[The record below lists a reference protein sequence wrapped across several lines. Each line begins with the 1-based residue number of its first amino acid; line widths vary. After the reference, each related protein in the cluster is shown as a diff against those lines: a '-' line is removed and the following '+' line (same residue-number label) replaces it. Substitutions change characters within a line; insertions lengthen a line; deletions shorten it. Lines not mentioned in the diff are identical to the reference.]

1 MLNQTIEYTDMARR
15 LTQKKLGELL
25 TENKLITDSELE
37 KALEVQ
43 SQEGGRIGEILVR
56 QGVLKYE
63 DLLKML
69 SNQLKVPIVD
79 VKGRLIKPEVLELV
93 PEKIARERNIIPV
106 EVVDDKLVI
115 VMGRPEDIITIDDI
129 ALITNLK
136 VHIALGAPPDIEQ
149 AIHQNYSSNEELE
162 ILTTEPENADETDFD
177 PDKIVIN
184 DAPVVQ
190 SLNKIINQAV
200 QDRASDIHFEPHKK
214 KKLRVRFRID
224 GILHDKYSLPASS
237 HSALITRLKI
247 LSQMNIAENRR
258 PQDGQLSI
266 KSGQKNI
273 DIRVATVG
281 TSQGERATLRILDK
295 SIPLLDLD
303 QLGFLPETLEQFEN
317 MLKSTYGMIL
327 IGGPTGSGKTTTLYS
342 MINHLNHRE
351 TNIMTIEDPIEYNLP
366 DISQMQVNERSG
378 LTFATSLKAILRHDP
393 DVILVGEI
401 RDPDTAKIAV
411 QAALTGHLVL
421 ASIHASDSAGMMF
434 RLIELGVE
442 PYLISSTLIGLIAQ
456 RMIRRV
462 CTYCT
467 KPVEISMEEKKAY
480 VNEMGEEPPEIQD
493 GEGCSLC
500 ANTGYYG
507 RTGIF
512 ELLKMNETIR
522 TRLLNGSVA
531 SEIRQ
536 EAINQGMITIGHEG
550 MMKAKLGITS
560 IKEVLRSIFT
570 VGQ

>member
-1 MLNQTIEYTDMARR
+1 
-15 LTQKKLGELL
+15 
-25 TENKLITDSELE
+25 
-37 KALEVQ
+37 
-43 SQEGGRIGEILVR
+43 
-56 QGVLKYE
+56 
-63 DLLKML
+63 
-69 SNQLKVPIVD
+69 
-79 VKGRLIKPEVLELV
+79 
-93 PEKIARERNIIPV
+93 
-106 EVVDDKLVI
+106 
-115 VMGRPEDIITIDDI
+115 
-129 ALITNLK
+129 
-136 VHIALGAPPDIEQ
+136 
-149 AIHQNYSSNEELE
+149 
-162 ILTTEPENADETDFD
+162 
-177 PDKIVIN
+177 
-184 DAPVVQ
+184 
-190 SLNKIINQAV
+190 
-200 QDRASDIHFEPHKK
+200 
-214 KKLRVRFRID
+214 
-224 GILHDKYSLPASS
+224 
-237 HSALITRLKI
+237 
-247 LSQMNIAENRR
+247 MNIAENRR

>member
-351 TNIMTIEDPIEYNLP
+351 TNIMTIEDPIEYNLS

>member
-1 MLNQTIEYTDMARR
+1 MLNQTVEYTDMARR
-15 LTQKKLGELL
+15 LTQKKIGEML
-25 TENKLITDSELE
+25 TENKLITDGQLE
-37 KALEVQ
+37 KALETQ
-43 SQEGGRIGEILVR
+43 SQEGGRLGEILVR
-56 QGVLKYE
+56 QGILKYE

-69 SNQLKVPIVD
+69 SSQLKVPIMD
-79 VKGRLIKPEVLELV
+79 VKGRIIKPEVLELV
-93 PEKIARERNIIPV
+93 PEKIASERNIIPV

-129 ALITNLK
+129 ALITNKK

-149 AIHQNYSSNEELE
+149 AIHQNYNTDEDLE
-162 ILTTEPENADETDFD
+162 ILSSEPEGSEESDFD

-237 HSALITRLKI
+237 HSAIITRLKI
-247 LSQMNIAENRR
+247 LSQMNIAESRR

-295 SIPLLDLD
+295 SVPLLDLD
-303 QLGFLPETLEQFEN
+303 QLGFLPDTLEKFES

-342 MINHLNHRE
+342 MINYLNNRE

-393 DVILVGEI
+393 DVILVGEV

-434 RLIELGVE
+434 RLMELGVE
-442 PYLISSTLIGLIAQ
+442 PYLISSTLVGLINQ
-456 RMIRRV
+456 RMIRRI
-462 CTYCT
+462 CTYCK

-480 VNEMGEEPPEIQD
+480 MNEMGEEPPEIYD

-512 ELLKMNETIR
+512 ELLRMNETVR
-522 TRLLNGSVA
+522 AQLLNGAVA

-536 EAINQGMITIGHEG
+536 EAIKEGMTTIGHEG